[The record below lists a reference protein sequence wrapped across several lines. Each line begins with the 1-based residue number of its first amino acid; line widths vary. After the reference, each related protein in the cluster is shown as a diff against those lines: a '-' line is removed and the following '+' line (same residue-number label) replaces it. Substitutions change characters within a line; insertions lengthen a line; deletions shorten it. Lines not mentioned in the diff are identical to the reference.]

1 MIIRII
7 RQNNIT
13 LKNVLLNVNNCL
25 YLTEVKNTVHYRCE
39 NNN

>member
-1 MIIRII
+1 MII

-13 LKNVLLNVNNCL
+13 LKNDLLSVNNCL
-25 YLTEVKNTVHYRCE
+25 YLTEEKNIVHYGYI